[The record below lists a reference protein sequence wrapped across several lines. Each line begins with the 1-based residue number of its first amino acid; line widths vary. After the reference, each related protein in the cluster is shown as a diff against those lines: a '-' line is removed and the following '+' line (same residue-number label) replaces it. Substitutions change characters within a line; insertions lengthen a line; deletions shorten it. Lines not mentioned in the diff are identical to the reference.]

1 MNSSSTNTA
10 RDDDREYYPRPKRAP
25 YLRDI
30 TDFGIHRPTSAS
42 LSSSSQG
49 LSARHINFGSLTTG
63 DGEIGWDLINEDG
76 EAPQMTSGGLSG
88 VGGLGTKSASSTSL
102 TSPKLRRRSSFA
114 RVFSGM
120 LSSPDPISEDG
131 GGLGGG
137 GAISNIASAT
147 ADGAAGGILVSNMM
161 SNNFRISHIHKAKF
175 LHRIHLTQQML
186 CTLLPTC
193 KNTATI

>member
-30 TDFGIHRPTSAS
+30 TDFGMHRPTQSAS

-49 LSARHINFGSLTTG
+49 LSARHINFSSLTTG

-76 EAPQMTSGGLSG
+76 EAPQMVGGGGLSG
-88 VGGLGTKSASSTSL
+88 GGLGTKSASSTSL
-102 TSPKLRRRSSFA
+102 TSPIIRRRSSFA
-114 RVFSGM
+114 RVFSGMM

-137 GAISNIASAT
+137 GAGNIASAT

-175 LHRIHLTQQML
+175 LHRVHLTQML
-186 CTLLPTC
+186 PSYLQ
-193 KNTATI
+193 

>member
-30 TDFGIHRPTSAS
+30 TDFGMHRPTQSAS

-49 LSARHINFGSLTTG
+49 LSARHINFSSLTTG

-76 EAPQMTSGGLSG
+76 EAPQMVGGGGLSG

-120 LSSPDPISEDG
+120 MLSSPDPISEDG

-137 GAISNIASAT
+137 GAGNIASAT
-147 ADGAAGGILVSNMM
+147 ADGAAGGILVSDMM
-161 SNNFRISHIHKAKF
+161 SNNFEF
-175 LHRIHLTQQML
+175 LTSIKPSF
-186 CTLLPTC
+186 CTEFT
-193 KNTATI
+193 